1 MNYNDEEL
9 LSPNKYEEMA
19 NAYANAL
26 KQKGFMIVAID
37 DDKNAVFVKNIF
49 ELLAKIKLC
58 LFKLGGFLNT
68 SQMYSLTNRQ
78 IKKIEIMFD
87 SALPEASFPFFDK
100 TKCFLN
106 YISLECEL
114 IKNLIALKEQSNFE
128 VELNRIVNDRLS
140 LLSQI
145 TKTTI

>member
-9 LSPNKYEEMA
+9 LSPCKYEEMA

-37 DDKNAVFVKNIF
+37 DDKNAILIKNIF
-49 ELLAKIKLC
+49 ELLAKIRLS
-58 LFKLGGFLNT
+58 LFRLGGFLNT
-68 SQMYSLTNRQ
+68 SSLYSLTSRQ
-78 IKKIEIMFD
+78 IKKLEIMFD
-87 SALPEASFPFFDK
+87 SVLPEVNLPFHDK

-114 IKNLIALKEQSNFE
+114 IKNLITLKEQSNFE

-140 LLSQI
+140 LLGQI